1 MTFWEYPEHL
11 EKSSTSTISVYRN
24 KVNGALI
31 LHDANDFANKQ
42 VYMGYGIQEAKRMFK
57 LHLKDTM
64 TNILIANI
72 QKLFRDKW
80 EYFELGSSQTD
91 LIEAH
96 IIKTIKDTLKGIQ

>member
-1 MTFWEYPEHL
+1 MTLIEFYSKLNTKEGDNMTFWEYPEHL

-57 LHLKDTM
+57 LHLK
-64 TNILIANI
+64 
-72 QKLFRDKW
+72 
-80 EYFELGSSQTD
+80 
-91 LIEAH
+91 
-96 IIKTIKDTLKGIQ
+96 GIQ

>member
-1 MTFWEYPEHL
+1 
-11 EKSSTSTISVYRN
+11 
-24 KVNGALI
+24 
-31 LHDANDFANKQ
+31 
-42 VYMGYGIQEAKRMFK
+42 
-57 LHLKDTM
+57 M